1 MEALEDRRCIK
12 GVTTASSPL
21 LSPESL
27 VDCDATD
34 GGCQGGFLDNAWKNL
49 VAKGALT
56 EPCDPYQHCDYA
68 PLPNCSKPGTA
79 LFSAATPNPTPPG
92 AQCPTTCDDGSK
104 LAWAK
109 ASSAY
114 AVGAP
119 GDVAAMQRECFF
131 QKP

>member
-1 MEALEDRRCIK
+1 MEIALAA
-12 GVTTASSPL
+12 GAS
-21 LSPESL
+21 
-27 VDCDATD
+27 
-34 GGCQGGFLDNAWKNL
+34 
-49 VAKGALT
+49 
-56 EPCDPYQHCDYA
+56 
-68 PLPNCSKPGTA
+68 A

-119 GDVAAMQRECFF
+119 GDVAAMQREIMAHG
-131 QKP
+131 PIEV